1 MFGTMFLL
9 DILCLHLS
17 FLQRS
22 IEIIVV
28 LQPIIE
34 FYFFF
39 ENLEYINGYF
49 QGNKPCH
56 SKLVDTPMN
65 VNSKLL
71 PD

>member
-39 ENLEYINGYF
+39 LKI
-49 QGNKPCH
+49 
-56 SKLVDTPMN
+56 
-65 VNSKLL
+65 
-71 PD
+71 